1 MPDQARW
8 RGIHCEKILDAFS
21 QPFMVGSH
29 TLEVTASIGLS
40 IYPDDGI
47 DAETLLHNAD
57 TAMYH
62 AKASGRHGYRFFSV
76 DLEQAV
82 RQRIDLGKRL
92 REAIDHNEFRLYN
105 QPRIDVAAGAVSSV
119 EALVRWEHP
128 EHGLN
133 GPMQFIPYAE
143 ESGLIV
149 HLGKWILREACRQN
163 EAWRCNG
170 YPALRMAVN
179 VSGRQFRQHDFV
191 NSVSSILSE
200 TGMMPETLEL
210 DCSNLT

>member
-82 RQRIDLGKRL
+82 SQRIDLGKRL
-92 REAIDHNEFRLYN
+92 REAIDHNEFRL
-105 QPRIDVAAGAVSSV
+105 
-119 EALVRWEHP
+119 
-128 EHGLN
+128 
-133 GPMQFIPYAE
+133 
-143 ESGLIV
+143 
-149 HLGKWILREACRQN
+149 
-163 EAWRCNG
+163 
-170 YPALRMAVN
+170 
-179 VSGRQFRQHDFV
+179 
-191 NSVSSILSE
+191 
-200 TGMMPETLEL
+200 
-210 DCSNLT
+210 

>member
-29 TLEVTASIGLS
+29 TPEVTASIGLS

-92 REAIDHNEFRLYN
+92 REAIDHNEFRL
-105 QPRIDVAAGAVSSV
+105 
-119 EALVRWEHP
+119 
-128 EHGLN
+128 
-133 GPMQFIPYAE
+133 
-143 ESGLIV
+143 
-149 HLGKWILREACRQN
+149 
-163 EAWRCNG
+163 
-170 YPALRMAVN
+170 
-179 VSGRQFRQHDFV
+179 
-191 NSVSSILSE
+191 
-200 TGMMPETLEL
+200 
-210 DCSNLT
+210 